1 MDPEM
6 NVLPEAEAP
15 PSPMQAVDDL
25 VAAVLTAKGAD
36 MAMIEGLPPLTEDM
50 VTPELAGMLEGMGL
64 MGEDRDEASEEDMF
78 NEALAEDAEGIPCAE
93 CPDPAKC
100 KAAGYCKMGMA

>member
-6 NVLPEAEAP
+6 NMLPEAEMP

-25 VAAVLTAKGAD
+25 VAAVLAAKGAD
-36 MAMIEGLPPLTEDM
+36 MAMVDALPPLSEDM
-50 VTPELAGMLEGMGL
+50 VTPELAEMLSGMGL
-64 MGEDRDEASEEDMF
+64 MPADDVTEEDMF

-100 KAAGYCKMGMA
+100 KAAGFCKMGMA